1 MIDRDRVYY
10 ALDKVARINKVP
22 IEEVIKE
29 ISICID
35 VAMETAKQEN
45 DQQAFEMWNSIP
57 CTGDKPTP
65 EELLSFLIEKIK
77 EDRCRSSCDMQI
89 I

>member
-1 MIDRDRVYY
+1 MECTTIYGV
-10 ALDKVARINKVP
+10 LQKVAVDHRVSV
-22 IEEVIKE
+22 EEVIKE

-45 DQQAFEMWNSIP
+45 DQRAFEMWNSIP

-65 EELLSFLIEKIK
+65 EELLSFLVEKIK